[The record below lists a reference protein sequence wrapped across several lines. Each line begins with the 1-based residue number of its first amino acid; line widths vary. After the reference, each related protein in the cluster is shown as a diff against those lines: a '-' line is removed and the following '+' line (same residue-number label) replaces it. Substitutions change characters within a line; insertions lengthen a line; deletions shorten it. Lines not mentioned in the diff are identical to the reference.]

1 MTALLCCL
9 YVQLGMAG
17 MLPTPPS
24 SHYAYWLGDINH
36 VVNPYGTVE
45 VGYERPLWK
54 GLSLDVGVRHVSSLP
69 TKDHGQNTAE
79 IGLRWYPFREQ

>member
-45 VGYERPLWK
+45 IGYDRSF
-54 GLSLDVGVRHVSSLP
+54 GNFGITFDVRHISSLP
-69 TKDHGQNTAE
+69 AKDHGENTAE